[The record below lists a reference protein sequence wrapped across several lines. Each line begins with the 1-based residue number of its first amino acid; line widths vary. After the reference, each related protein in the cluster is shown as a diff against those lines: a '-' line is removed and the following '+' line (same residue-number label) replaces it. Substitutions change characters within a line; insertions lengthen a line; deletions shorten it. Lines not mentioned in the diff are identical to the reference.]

1 MARRNYL
8 CLITTIFL
16 AIFLVV
22 TTTPALAGTTINP
35 RLYGLDRYQTSTAIA
50 NQFSNANS
58 NVNYIVLASGN
69 DFPDALAASVLAH
82 ELHAPI
88 LLVDKT
94 TKTSKEALDYIETHL
109 QAQGTIYI
117 AGGNA
122 IIGSDFDI
130 FLSSKGY
137 SVKRLGGFDRYD
149 TNLLIVN
156 ELNSN
161 SDTVFIASGE
171 NFPDALSVSS
181 FASYTD
187 SSILLTRTND
197 IPEGIQNYLIS
208 KQPKQIY
215 IAGGTGAVSDSVENQ
230 IKAILPGSNI
240 TRFAGYERFDTAAL
254 VYNQF
259 AKAPNNIYIASG
271 LDYPDALSGTV
282 LAAQNGDPILLID
295 PITPLVPNSIAAYL
309 SKLHQHG
316 VSPSVT
322 ALGGTSVVPDQV
334 VNNII
339 NLLKGKSQSPLFN
352 ITTVDPRL
360 ILAGEPISLPSQS
373 YWFNINTYKYNYS
386 DNDFHSKLHSR
397 LYYYMLNPDNQ
408 VSVHNRAIALHD
420 GITVNNCVYFQ
431 SEVLRRIGLNI
442 SNSMANVVQFS
453 NLLTKLGFKKD
464 TNIANLKPG
473 DIVFTQGY
481 THVYS
486 FMGWV
491 NPGKYD
497 YAYVVDN
504 QARVFN
510 GQVYHVRKV
519 DANDPI
525 QSTDAMGFFMYY

>member
-1 MARRNYL
+1 MARRKSI
-8 CLITTIFL
+8 CLVIPIFL
-16 AIFLVV
+16 AIFIAV
-22 TTTPALAGTTINP
+22 TTTSALANTTINP

-50 NQFSNANS
+50 NQFSNVN
-58 NVNYIVLASGN
+58 NVVLASGN
-69 DFPDALAASVLAH
+69 DFSDALAASVLAH
-82 ELHAPI
+82 KLNAPI
-88 LLVDKT
+88 LLVDIT
-94 TKTSKEALDYIETHL
+94 TQTSKDALDYIETHL

-137 SVKRLGGFDRYD
+137 RVKRLGGFDRYD

-156 ELNSN
+156 ELNST
-161 SDTVFIASGE
+161 SEAVFIASGE

-181 FASYTD
+181 FASHTN
-187 SSILLTRTND
+187 SPIILTQTNV
-197 IPEGIQNYLIS
+197 IPKGIQDFLIS
-208 KQPKQIY
+208 KQPKQVY
-215 IAGGTGAVSDSVENQ
+215 IAGGTSVVSSGVEDQ
-230 IKAILPGSNI
+230 IKSILPSSKI

-254 VYNQF
+254 IYNQF
-259 AKAPNNIYIASG
+259 AEIPNNIYIASG

-295 PITPLVPNSIAAYL
+295 PTTPLVPTNIAAYL
-309 SKLHQHG
+309 SKLYQTG

-339 NLLKGKSQSPLFN
+339 NLLNGKSQSPLFN
-352 ITTVDPRL
+352 ITTIDSRL
-360 ILAGEPISLPSQS
+360 ILADEPIISLPNQN

-386 DNDFHSKLHSR
+386 YNDFHSQSHYM

-408 VSVHNRAIALHD
+408 VSVHNRAVALHS
-420 GITVNNCVYFQ
+420 GINNNNCVYFQ
-431 SEVLRRIGLNI
+431 SEVLRRMGFNI

-453 NLLTKLGFKKD
+453 NLLPKLGFKKD

-473 DIVFTQGY
+473 DIVFTQGN
-481 THVYS
+481 THVYG

-504 QARVFN
+504 QAWGFN
-510 GQVYHVRKV
+510 GQVYHVRII
-519 DANDPI
+519 DTYDPL
-525 QSTDAMGFFMYY
+525 QATDAMAFFMYY